1 MWKKARD
8 QWEWEE
14 EPASFESKGNTIF
27 PETYYTRF
35 KGLSLLDLF
44 NLIFD
49 KALLEIIATKSDKYP
64 WPRLG
69 MSWTL
74 QQRKSGHS
82 WQLSCSAGTTKSWT
96 YSCTGPT
103 LRTQRTNWSRMPCP
117 GTVVCWWSTAFILD
131 KTRRWRVTNSRR
143 QDSSSST
150 CRPSLRRWMSSEQEI
165 SHDEAIIKYFVGR
178 AASSSQSE
186 TS

>member
-69 MSWTL
+69 MS
-74 QQRKSGHS
+74 
-82 WQLSCSAGTTKSWT
+82 
-96 YSCTGPT
+96 
-103 LRTQRTNWSRMPCP
+103 
-117 GTVVCWWSTAFILD
+117 
-131 KTRRWRVTNSRR
+131 
-143 QDSSSST
+143 
-150 CRPSLRRWMSSEQEI
+150 
-165 SHDEAIIKYFVGR
+165 
-178 AASSSQSE
+178 
-186 TS
+186 